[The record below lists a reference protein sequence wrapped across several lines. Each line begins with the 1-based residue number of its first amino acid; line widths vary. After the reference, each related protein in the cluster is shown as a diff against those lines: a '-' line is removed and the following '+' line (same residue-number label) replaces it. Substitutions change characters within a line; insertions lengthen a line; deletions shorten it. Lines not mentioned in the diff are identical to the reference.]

1 MIYFV
6 RHWTEDRWQKGKMK
20 ETKELDRLMKS
31 AQMDFAKFVGV
42 YAKRLDAAAKGESS
56 RTDGASPADA
66 VSSYLH
72 DGFLGYIRAL
82 EYLKTSPSSVV
93 ADRAA
98 EAMADE
104 FLKLD
109 QVVSSGWK
117 GLGRKPHRS
126 FYRTSLIVR
135 SVCKPDAFE
144 KKGMPSVF
152 KGDVSPRT
160 FRRMAVDRSCK
171 AIYGILAWLR
181 DESRNFD
188 RQRG

>member
-1 MIYFV
+1 
-6 RHWTEDRWQKGKMK
+6 
-20 ETKELDRLMKS
+20 MKS
-31 AQMDFAKFVGV
+31 AQKDFAKFVGV

-104 FLKLD
+104 VLKQGVD
-109 QVVSSGWK
+109 GIVSLISEGWK
-117 GLGRKPHRS
+117 RLGRKPHRS

-188 RQRG
+188 RRRD